1 MRKLALF
8 RSFGIA
14 SYRYYYVMLMSQ
26 TMAMSLQSV
35 SRNLLMYR
43 LTGDVTKLGWLF
55 LASAVPEIIFS
66 LYGGVI
72 ADRLPKRLVMILGQ
86 MGSLLTALVV
96 ALALTLGI
104 LSVENQNSWLILV
117 AITVIRGVIQGLV
130 APSRAAMVTDLVG
143 RDLVMNAISLRNMG
157 RNALR
162 LVIPGIGGW
171 MIDLYGFQFVYY
183 GQTLLYAIAILAT
196 WQLPVFNTARQFR
209 HSAFAQLKNGL
220 RYVARQKNIMA
231 VLVFALCLSMLS
243 MPYQQLM
250 PVFVEDILD
259 VGATG
264 MGILYSVAAGGAIV
278 YSLILAL
285 LPNKKRGLLFLLTGV
300 LMGASVAIF
309 AFSDMWYLSL
319 AMMVFIGAGNA
330 GRMTFASTLL
340 QTYTEDRYR
349 GRVLSIYSMEHGF
362 MSLSG
367 FIAALVAGSIGVPW
381 TVGGMALLLL
391 ACSLGLILA
400 RGRLVK
406 MD

>member
-1 MRKLALF
+1 MF
-8 RSFGIA
+8 RSLGIT

-35 SRNLLMYR
+35 ARNLLMYR

-72 ADRLPKRLVMILGQ
+72 ADRLPKRLVMIVGQ
-86 MGSLLTALVV
+86 VGSLLTALMV

-104 LSVENQNSWLILV
+104 LSAERENSWIILV
-117 AITVIRGVIQGLV
+117 VITVVRGVIQGLV
-130 APSRAAMVTDLVG
+130 SPSRAAMVTDLVG

-162 LVIPGIGGW
+162 LVIPGLGGW

-196 WQLPVFNTARQFR
+196 WQLPVFNTARQIR

-220 RYVARQKNIMA
+220 RYVVREKGIMA
-231 VLVFALCLSMLS
+231 VLVFALIISTLS

-278 YSLILAL
+278 YSLILAA
-285 LPNKKRGLLFLLTGV
+285 LPNKRRGLLFLLTGV
-300 LMGASVAIF
+300 LMGASVAVF
-309 AFSDMWYLSL
+309 AFSDLWYLSL

-367 FIAALVAGSIGVPW
+367 FAAALLAGAVGVPW
-381 TVGGMALLLL
+381 AVGGMALLLL

-400 RGRLVK
+400 RGRLMK